1 MIFRNCSRIYMNFEH
16 LEAIYGAKSVAE
28 IPGAEERSGESQL
41 LQNAKSISKSL
52 KRLEINDVN

>member
-1 MIFRNCSRIYMNFEH
+1 MNFEH